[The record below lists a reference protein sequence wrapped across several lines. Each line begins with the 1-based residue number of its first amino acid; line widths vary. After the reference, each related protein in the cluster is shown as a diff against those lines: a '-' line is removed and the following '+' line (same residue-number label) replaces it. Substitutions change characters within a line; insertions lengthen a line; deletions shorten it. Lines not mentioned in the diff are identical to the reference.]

1 MVLEKTQEIQLE
13 IIRKKKNYFSNTKNW
28 EKRKM
33 KLRTGKNVPFLNK
46 NFPKRKYTKSYKS
59 PISKEEEDDL
69 VSSFANI
76 SLCDN
81 VQSTNKQ
88 SVLATPRKRIRLPK
102 RKSLV
107 FSDNDSTGDEDEPAI
122 QKINLSKLPFNQN
135 EDAEEVESEIEQE
148 IELVE
153 VIGAT
158 PNEGESL
165 DDFPDAVPISDSDE
179 DDDEENVLNQ
189 MEDDLIVFSA
199 AEENKSASDVSGI
212 NSEDFGPAK
221 DEEYISD
228 ALPVF
233 DTDDDE
239 SDDDANE
246 IERIFLSS
254 TPSQLRIGSVI
265 SFLQQSMNELRSN

>member
-1 MVLEKTQEIQLE
+1 
-13 IIRKKKNYFSNTKNW
+13 
-28 EKRKM
+28 M

-46 NFPKRKYTKSYKS
+46 NIPKRKHTKSYKT
-59 PISKEEEDDL
+59 PISKEAEDDL
-69 VSSFANI
+69 ASSFANM

-81 VQSTNKQ
+81 MQSTKKQ
-88 SVLATPRKRIRLPK
+88 LVMATPRKRIRLPK

-107 FSDNDSTGDEDEPAI
+107 FSDNDSTDDEDEPVI
-122 QKINLSKLPFNQN
+122 QKFNASHMLFNQS
-135 EDAEEVESEIEQE
+135 EDAEEVECDVEQE

-153 VIGAT
+153 VIGAN
-158 PNEGESL
+158 PNESKSS

-179 DDDEENVLNQ
+179 DDDEEIVLNQ